1 MKPAKVLV
9 LILLAIGL
17 TGYRQSLIGADNPSG
32 DTKPTDTNAQDIADL
47 KAVEDRFMAAFRA
60 KDVNAIMELC
70 VPDESLVVF
79 DVTPPR
85 QRQGAEAY
93 RKDWEDAFRRF
104 DGPLQAEIS
113 DEDVTAGSDV
123 AYISSIHHVTG
134 TMKGGNKVDY
144 TVRVT
149 DGFKKINRKW
159 LIAHSHISFPVDM
172 RTGKADI
179 ESKP

>member
-1 MKPAKVLV
+1 MKPVKVLV
-9 LILLAIGL
+9 LALLAIGL
-17 TGYRQSLIGADNPSG
+17 IGYSQSLTRAG
-32 DTKPTDTNAQDIADL
+32 DTKPIDNQSQDVADL
-47 KAVEDRFMAAFRA
+47 KAVEDRFMTAFRA

-85 QRQGAEAY
+85 ERRGAQAY
-93 RKDWEDAFRRF
+93 RKDWEDAFNRF

-113 DEDVTAGSDV
+113 DVDITAGEDV
-123 AYISSIHHVTG
+123 AYVSSVHHVTG
-134 TMKGGNKVDY
+134 TMKGGTKADY
-144 TVRVT
+144 IVRVT
-149 DGFKKINRKW
+149 DGFKKINGKW
-159 LIAHSHISFPVDM
+159 LIAHTHVSFPVDM